1 MPRDSATDS
10 SGMKTISFITFVAL
24 VALGLASAPAGANT
38 NLVGSVVS
46 NAVPA
51 FQELA
56 EAYAKKHPGTTI
68 TILSGSGDTISKNTN
83 RGLSSDFIVIG
94 DNFMAQTQNVSAPAR
109 ILENYT
115 VIIVAPDATSKITKP
130 EDLSAPGIRIGSGT
144 AGGGLGLLV
153 DQTFAKL
160 DTKYG
165 NGFLAKVKA
174 NVTLVRTQNDLIAQ
188 ALKAGKIDAAILFAA
203 DAQNDDLSK
212 IEIGEC
218 AVSNVEYG
226 AALKSSTHL
235 AETKDFLAFAHSPE
249 GIAII
254 RKHGHR
260 V

>member
-1 MPRDSATDS
+1 
-10 SGMKTISFITFVAL
+10 MKPLSFVTSIAL
-24 VALGLASAPAGANT
+24 VFLSLTSTHADAST
-38 NLVGSVVS
+38 NLIGSVVS

-51 FQELA
+51 FRDLA
-56 EAYAKKHPGTTI
+56 EAYTKSHPGTTI
-68 TILSGSGDTISKNTN
+68 TILPGSGDTISKNTN
-83 RGLSSDFIVIG
+83 RGLASDFIVIG
-94 DNFMAQTQNVSAPAR
+94 DNFMAQTQNVIGPAR

-115 VIIVAPDATSKITKP
+115 VIVVAPDAKSKVTKP
-130 EDLSAPGIRIGSGT
+130 EDLSVPGVRIGSGT
-144 AGGGLGLLV
+144 AGGGLGLLA

-160 DTKYG
+160 DAKYG

-212 IEIGEC
+212 IEIGESS
-218 AVSNVEYG
+218 VSNVEYS
-226 AALKSSTHL
+226 AALKGSTHL

-254 RKHGHR
+254 RKHGHKI
-260 V
+260 